1 MSVVPGEASESDE
14 ELETVGSSLPDL
26 HGITQINICSKTW
39 TGCRVLFKFS

>member
-26 HGITQINICSKTW
+26 HGITQINICSKNLDRLQ
-39 TGCRVLFKFS
+39 GSF